1 MQDVEI
7 RGKMIR
13 KWDKVV
19 LWYASGNRDEEHFE
33 DADRFQ
39 IERENARTH
48 LAFGYGIHRC
58 VGSRLAEMQL
68 QILWEEILKRFSR
81 IEVTGQ
87 PQYLNSNFIRGIT
100 DLPVTLYE

>member
-1 MQDVEI
+1 MADACSAYVSYCNAGCGDT
-7 RGKMIR
+7 RKDDKKMGQGS
-13 KWDKVV
+13 VV
-19 LWYASGNRDEEHFE
+19 V
-33 DADRFQ
+33 
-39 IERENARTH
+39 
-48 LAFGYGIHRC
+48 C

-87 PQYLNSNFIRGIT
+87 PKYLNSNFIRGIT